1 MSKLWGIRFDDRGFN
16 IGDEIPNSHR
26 FVDGIDTEEE
36 LNGTCAILVSDET
49 DFLDY
54 LDGKLDADYGELDA
68 YNEALKASYSGKHI
82 YLIMIDTS
90 WGWEYGED
98 DNEIVMCSPEVVR
111 IIK

>member
-1 MSKLWGIRFDDRGFN
+1 MSKLWGIRFDDREFN

-26 FVDGIDTEEE
+26 FESGIYTDEE
-36 LNGTCAILVSDET
+36 LNGTCAISVSGET

-54 LDGKLDADYGELDA
+54 IDGKLEADYGELDA
-68 YNEALKASYSGKHI
+68 YNEALNANYSGKHI

-98 DNEIVMCSPEVVR
+98 ENEIIMCSPEVVR
-111 IIK
+111 KIR